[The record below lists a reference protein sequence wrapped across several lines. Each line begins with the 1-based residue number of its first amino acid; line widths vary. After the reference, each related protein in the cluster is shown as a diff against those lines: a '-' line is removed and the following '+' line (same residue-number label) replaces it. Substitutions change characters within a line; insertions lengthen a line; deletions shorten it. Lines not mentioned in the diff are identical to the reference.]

1 MKSKIFAVLSAL
13 LFLGSL
19 FCITS
24 CNDLLTS
31 QSSTKTNV
39 KINLDVSKLIKNTR
53 SAAVQQTKEYILK
66 VFVYNAENYQPD
78 TQIKNL
84 PLIAEAKSK
93 VNTNGIVSVSL
104 QVPIDYSV
112 FFVANLY
119 ELLDENTESTIPLY
133 TGKSEIIKIKPED
146 NKVDLILSKSQA
158 DVDIDID
165 INTQSTY
172 KVEHYQQNI
181 EDDKYSLVEADT
193 ETKIGTIGTE
203 TEATAKS
210 YDGFSVNPFEQKT
223 ILSDS
228 STTVKIYYTR
238 NVYTVTF
245 NANGGILNETNS
257 QIVKYNGKSTEPTKP
272 TKEGYNFAYWYTSK
286 DNGVTEDISYNFLTP
301 VTNNVTLYA
310 MWIAGTDI
318 VYKVEHY
325 QQNIEDDEYSLVE
338 ADTETKKGTI
348 GTQTEATAKSY
359 EGFSVNPFEQ
369 KTILSNGSTTVKIYY
384 TRNVYT
390 VTFNANGGILS
401 ENSSQIVK
409 YNGKS
414 TEPTEPTKSE
424 YFFDGWYT
432 SSIDGTT
439 LESKFDFSAP
449 ITSDI
454 TLYAK
459 WIEQTEISY
468 TVEHY
473 QQNIDDDNY
482 SLVSS
487 EIKTRKTGEQI
498 QAIPNEYYGFSV
510 KTISQETLIEDGS
523 SLVKIYYDRNL
534 YTVTF
539 NANGG
544 NLLTDS
550 IQYVKYEGTAE
561 QPTLEGTSLYGW
573 YKTNNITEMINSI
586 PFDFSTPITQD
597 TNLFA
602 KWDFIY
608 VKGAVINGTI
618 KASGYTES
626 EIFKEGAIVSIPN
639 FYMCD
644 HEVTQA
650 EYKAIMGTWP
660 DESMANEEM
669 KGVGDN
675 VPAYYVSWFDALVYC
690 NERSIQEGLTPCYTI
705 NESTNPEAWGDVPA
719 SETHPNFTT
728 WFNATCDFQANGY
741 RLPTSAEWEYA
752 ARGGN
757 ELKGFQYQYAGSN
770 SIDMVAWYLGNSD
783 STTYEVK
790 TKQPNELG
798 LYDMSGNVWEW
809 SWNFYFN
816 TNTNTYYRFTH
827 GSAWDRNDESNFLS
841 YHGRSPA
848 SLRGNAIGFRLV
860 RTATEQSQGDVYS
873 QGISLNGTTYAKTG
887 EVVIIPAGTVAQIAM
902 TDNGSWS
909 SYCKDE
915 DTRNQGVF
923 LKDRKVQLSP
933 FAMSQFEVTQEL
945 WFAIFGVNPS
955 NFQTDV
961 ADGEIQNL
969 RPVECIT
976 WYDAVNFCNELTKRT
991 MGEEHCVYI
1000 IENSSSPNGYVEYAD
1015 VSIDLSKKGY
1025 RLPTETEW
1033 EFAARGG
1040 NPTSE
1045 VWKYAYA
1052 GVQTSKTPENFT
1064 EEPYNDNNLENY
1076 AWYNNNSNNKTH
1088 EVGKKLP
1095 NTLGIYDMNGNVDEL
1110 CYDWYDIVYTEND
1123 FIINP
1128 EGPSSGENRI
1138 KRGGGYNSIGSYGS
1152 CVSGRYDILPNDR
1165 PYPYSCG
1172 FRIVRTITE

>member
-1 MKSKIFAVLSAL
+1 MKSKIFVVLSTL

-31 QSSTKTNV
+31 QSSSKANI
-39 KINLDVSKLIKNTR
+39 KINLNLSKLINNTR
-53 SAAVQQTKEYILK
+53 STAVQQTKEYILK

-78 TQIKNL
+78 TQIENL
-84 PLIAEAKSK
+84 PLVAEAKSK
-93 VNTNGIVSVSL
+93 VNANGIVSVSL

-172 KVEHYQQNI
+172 KVEYYQQNI
-181 EDDKYSLVEADT
+181 EDDKYSLVETDT

-348 GTQTEATAKSY
+348 GTQTEATAKLY

-414 TEPTEPTKSE
+414 TEPTEPIKE
-424 YFFDGWYT
+424 GHLFQGWYT
-432 SSIDGTT
+432 SEDYGTT
-439 LESKFDFSAP
+439 FNDTTYDFEKE
-449 ITSDI
+449 ITENI
-454 TLYAK
+454 TLHAK
-459 WIEQTEISY
+459 WW
-468 TVEHY
+468 
-473 QQNIDDDNY
+473 N
-482 SLVSS
+482 SS
-487 EIKTRKTGEQI
+487 S
-498 QAIPNEYYGFSV
+498 FV
-510 KTISQETLIEDGS
+510 
-523 SLVKIYYDRNL
+523 
-534 YTVTF
+534 
-539 NANGG
+539 
-544 NLLTDS
+544 
-550 IQYVKYEGTAE
+550 
-561 QPTLEGTSLYGW
+561 
-573 YKTNNITEMINSI
+573 
-586 PFDFSTPITQD
+586 
-597 TNLFA
+597 
-602 KWDFIY
+602 Y
-608 VKGAVINGTI
+608 VKGATI
-618 KASGYTES
+618 QDGIKGSGYTES
-626 EIFKEGAIVSIPN
+626 KIFVDGKNVSIQS
-639 FYMCD
+639 FYMSD

-650 EYKAIMGTWP
+650 EYKAIMGTWT
-660 DESMANEEM
+660 DEGTTDVDY
-669 KGVGDN
+669 GVGDLY
-675 VPAYYVSWFDALVYC
+675 PAYSVSWFDTLVYC
-690 NERSIQEGLTPCYTI
+690 NERSIKENLTPCYTI
-705 NESTNPEAWGDVPA
+705 KGSTNPNDWGAVPKTDSDA
-719 SETHPNFTT
+719 NFSD

-757 ELKGFQYQYAGSN
+757 GLSGFQYQYSGSDV
-770 SIDMVAWYLGNSD
+770 IDNVAWYQGNSNNM
-783 STTYEVK
+783 THEVK

-809 SWNFYFN
+809 IWDISTDA
-816 TNTNTYYRFTH
+816 TNHRHTRGTGY
-827 GSAWDRNDESNFLS
+827 DREDQSIYIS
-841 YHGRSPA
+841 YHGQTLAYGMHS
-848 SLRGNAIGFRLV
+848 SIGFRLV
-860 RTATEQSQGDVYS
+860 RTADFVQGDVYS
-873 QGISLNGTTYAKTG
+873 SGITLNGTTYAKTG

-902 TDNGSWS
+902 TDDSSWNT
-909 SYCKDE
+909 YYEGDE
-915 DTRNQGVF
+915 AWNKGVF

-955 NFQTDV
+955 KFQSSENPP
-961 ADGEIQNL
+961 ANGEVQNL

-991 MGEEHCVYI
+991 MGEEHCVYTITGTEKNDSGSI
-1000 IENSSSPNGYVEYAD
+1000 INATVTL
-1015 VSIDLSKKGY
+1015 DLSQTGY
-1025 RLPTETEW
+1025 RLPTEAEW

-1040 NPTSE
+1040 DPTKKE
-1045 VWKYAYA
+1045 WKYAYA
-1052 GVQTSKTPENFT
+1052 GVQSTIDKTNFVNYDGNT
-1064 EEPYNDNNLENY
+1064 DTVLDTYGWYKNN
-1076 AWYNNNSNNKTH
+1076 ANSSTH

-1095 NTLGIYDMNGNVDEL
+1095 NSLNLFDISGNVYEW
-1110 CYDWYDIVYTEND
+1110 CYDWYNDDVCINDSGDIV
-1123 FIINP
+1123 INP
-1128 EGPSSGENRI
+1128 TGPLTGEI
-1138 KRGGGYNSIGSYGS
+1138 PIARGGCWSSAIYWAS
-1152 CVSGRYDILPNDR
+1152 VSHR
-1165 PYPYSCG
+1165 PANVKVGERDESLG
-1172 FRIVRTITE
+1172 LRLVRTITE

>member
-78 TQIKNL
+78 SKIENL
-84 PLIAEAKSK
+84 PLVAEAKSK
-93 VNTNGIVSVSL
+93 VNANGIVSVSL

-301 VTNNVTLYA
+301 VTHNVTLYA
-310 MWIAGTDI
+310 MWLAGTDI

-325 QQNIEDDEYSLVE
+325 QQNIEDDKYSLVE

-473 QQNIDDDNY
+473 QQNIGDDNY

-510 KTISQETLIEDGS
+510 KTISQETLTEDGS

-544 NLLTDS
+544 TLLTDS
-550 IQYVKYEGTAE
+550 TQYVKYKGTAK
-561 QPTLEGTSLYGW
+561 QPTLEGNSLYGW
-573 YKTNNITEMINSI
+573 YKTNNITEMMNSI

-597 TNLFA
+597 TSLFA

-626 EIFKEGAIVSIPN
+626 EIFKEGAIVSIPD
-639 FYMCD
+639 FYICD

-660 DESMANEEM
+660 DESIANEEM

-675 VPAYYVSWFDALVYC
+675 VPAYYVSLFDALVYC
-690 NERSIQEGLTPCYTI
+690 NKRSIQEGLTPCFTI
-705 NESTNPEAWGDVPA
+705 NGSTNPNDWEEIPT
-719 SETHPNFTT
+719 SKTHDNFVT
-728 WFNATCDFQANGY
+728 WCNAICDFQANEY

-757 ELKGFQYQYAGSN
+757 GLSEYQYQFAGSDR
-770 SIDMVAWYLGNSD
+770 IDEVAWWYSD
-783 STTYEVK
+783 DNKIMHNVREK
-790 TKQPNELG
+790 NPNKLG
-798 LYDMSGNVWEW
+798 LYDMSGNVYEW
-809 SWNFYFN
+809 GWDTTSETNRPTRGGSYYMDGDNNNQCAVFFN
-816 TNTNTYYRFTH
+816 
-827 GSAWDRNDESNFLS
+827 GVNDVLVK
-841 YHGRSPA
+841 GT
-848 SLRGNAIGFRLV
+848 IGFRLV

-873 QGISLNGTTYAKTG
+873 QGISLNGKIYDKTSEVIVVPKGTAARIDITDDSSWNTYYEGDDPYLK
-887 EVVIIPAGTVAQIAM
+887 
-902 TDNGSWS
+902 
-909 SYCKDE
+909 
-915 DTRNQGVF
+915 GVF
-923 LKDRKVQLSP
+923 LKDRKIQLSP

-955 NFQTDV
+955 KFQGSENPPTN
-961 ADGEIQNL
+961 GEIQNL

-991 MGEEHCVYI
+991 MGEEHCVYK
-1000 IENSSSPNGYVEYAD
+1000 IENSSYPNGYVEYAD

-1025 RLPTETEW
+1025 RLPTEAEW

-1040 NPTSE
+1040 DPSKPE
-1045 VWKYAYA
+1045 WKYAYS
-1052 GVQTSKTPENFT
+1052 GIQSVSNPFELIDG
-1064 EEPYNDNNLENY
+1064 EEISVDMILENY
-1076 AWYNNNSNNKTH
+1076 AWYINNADDISH

-1095 NTLGIYDMNGNVDEL
+1095 NTLNIYDMVGNCKEL
-1110 CYDWYDIVYTEND
+1110 CYDWYAEEFSLENKYVE
-1123 FIINP
+1123 NP
-1128 EGPSSGENRI
+1128 IGADSGEC
-1138 KRGGGYNSIGSYGS
+1138 KLEKGGSHYSSLRW
-1152 CVSGRYDILPNDR
+1152 CVISTRDETEPSRRDDGLGLRL
-1165 PYPYSCG
+1165 
-1172 FRIVRTITE
+1172 VRTITE

>member
-1 MKSKIFAVLSAL
+1 MKSKIFVVLSTL

-39 KINLDVSKLIKNTR
+39 KINLDVSKLINNTR

-66 VFVYNAENYQPD
+66 VFVYNTENYQPD
-78 TQIKNL
+78 TQIENL
-84 PLIAEAKSK
+84 PLVAEAKSK
-93 VNTNGIVSVSL
+93 VNANGIVSVSL

-172 KVEHYQQNI
+172 KVEYYQQNI

-210 YDGFSVNPFEQKT
+210 YDGFNVNPFEQKT

-238 NVYTVTF
+238 NIYTVTF

-325 QQNIEDDEYSLVE
+325 QQNIEDNEYSLVE

-414 TEPTEPTKSE
+414 TEPTEPIKE
-424 YFFDGWYT
+424 GHLFQGWYT
-432 SSIDGTT
+432 SEDYGTT
-439 LESKFDFSAP
+439 FNDTTYDFEKE
-449 ITSDI
+449 ITENI
-454 TLYAK
+454 TLHAK
-459 WIEQTEISY
+459 WW
-468 TVEHY
+468 
-473 QQNIDDDNY
+473 N
-482 SLVSS
+482 SS
-487 EIKTRKTGEQI
+487 S
-498 QAIPNEYYGFSV
+498 FV
-510 KTISQETLIEDGS
+510 
-523 SLVKIYYDRNL
+523 
-534 YTVTF
+534 
-539 NANGG
+539 
-544 NLLTDS
+544 
-550 IQYVKYEGTAE
+550 
-561 QPTLEGTSLYGW
+561 
-573 YKTNNITEMINSI
+573 
-586 PFDFSTPITQD
+586 
-597 TNLFA
+597 
-602 KWDFIY
+602 Y
-608 VKGAVINGTI
+608 VKGATI
-618 KASGYTES
+618 QDGIKGSGYTTS
-626 EIFKEGAIVSIPN
+626 EIFVDGNNVSIQS
-639 FYMCD
+639 FYMSD

-660 DESMANEEM
+660 DESVTDTNVDH
-669 KGVGDN
+669 GIGDLYP
-675 VPAYYVSWFDALVYC
+675 VYYVSWFDAIVYC
-690 NERSIQEGLTPCYTI
+690 NKRSMKENLTPCYTI
-705 NESTNPEAWGDVPA
+705 KGSTNPNDWGAVPD
-719 SETHPNFTT
+719 SVEQDIFNT
-728 WFNATCDFQANGY
+728 WWNVTCNFQANGY

-757 ELKGFQYQYAGSN
+757 GLSNYQYKYAGSN
-770 SIDMVAWYLGNSD
+770 DLDTVAWYWDNSN
-783 STTYEVK
+783 SSAHEVK
-790 TKQPNELG
+790 LKQPNELY
-798 LYDMSGNVWEW
+798 LYDMSGNIYEW
-809 SWNFYFN
+809 CWDKSENSTELRYSRSGYWSNAGDEFCVSSMYPH
-816 TNTNTYYRFTH
+816 TSTYRQH
-827 GSAWDRNDESNFLS
+827 N
-841 YHGRSPA
+841 
-848 SLRGNAIGFRLV
+848 IGFRLV
-860 RTATEQSQGDVYS
+860 RTADFVQGDVYS
-873 QGISLNGTTYAKTG
+873 SGITLNGTTYAKTG

-945 WFAIFGVNPS
+945 WLAIFGVNPS
-955 NFQTDV
+955 KFQGSENPP
-961 ADGEIQNL
+961 ANGEIQNL

-991 MGEEHCVYI
+991 MGEEHCVYK
-1000 IENSSSPNGYVEYAD
+1000 IENSSSPNDYIEYAD

-1025 RLPTETEW
+1025 RLPTEAEW

-1040 NPTSE
+1040 DPTSE

-1052 GVQTSKTPENFT
+1052 GVQTSKTPESFT

-1128 EGPSSGENRI
+1128 EGPSSGEKRI

-1152 CVSGRYDILPNDR
+1152 CVSGRYDILPNER

-1172 FRIVRTITE
+1172 FRLVRTITE

>member
-1 MKSKIFAVLSAL
+1 MKSKIFVVLSTL

-39 KINLDVSKLIKNTR
+39 KINLDVSKLINNTR

-66 VFVYNAENYQPD
+66 VFVYNTENYQPD
-78 TQIKNL
+78 TQIENL
-84 PLIAEAKSK
+84 PLVAEAKSK
-93 VNTNGIVSVSL
+93 VNANGIVSVSL

-181 EDDKYSLVEADT
+181 EDDKYSLVETDT

-338 ADTETKKGTI
+338 TDTETKKGTI

-414 TEPTEPTKSE
+414 TEPTEPIKE
-424 YFFDGWYT
+424 GHLFQGWYT
-432 SSIDGTT
+432 SEDYGTT
-439 LESKFDFSAP
+439 FNDTTYDFEKE
-449 ITSDI
+449 ITENI
-454 TLYAK
+454 TLHAK
-459 WIEQTEISY
+459 WW
-468 TVEHY
+468 
-473 QQNIDDDNY
+473 N
-482 SLVSS
+482 SS
-487 EIKTRKTGEQI
+487 S
-498 QAIPNEYYGFSV
+498 FV
-510 KTISQETLIEDGS
+510 
-523 SLVKIYYDRNL
+523 
-534 YTVTF
+534 
-539 NANGG
+539 
-544 NLLTDS
+544 
-550 IQYVKYEGTAE
+550 
-561 QPTLEGTSLYGW
+561 
-573 YKTNNITEMINSI
+573 
-586 PFDFSTPITQD
+586 
-597 TNLFA
+597 
-602 KWDFIY
+602 Y
-608 VKGAVINGTI
+608 VKGATI
-618 KASGYTES
+618 QDGIKGSGYTES
-626 EIFKEGAIVSIPN
+626 KIFVDGKNVSIQS
-639 FYMCD
+639 FYMSD

-660 DESMANEEM
+660 DEGTTDVDY
-669 KGVGDN
+669 GVGDLY
-675 VPAYYVSWFDALVYC
+675 PAYSVSWFDTLVYC
-690 NERSIQEGLTPCYTI
+690 NKRSMKENLTPCYTI
-705 NESTNPEAWGDVPA
+705 NGSTDPNDWGAVPKTDSDA
-719 SETHPNFTT
+719 NFSD

-757 ELKGFQYQYAGSN
+757 GLSNYQYKYAGSN
-770 SIDMVAWYLGNSD
+770 DLDTVAWYWDNSN
-783 STTYEVK
+783 SSAHEVK
-790 TKQPNELG
+790 LKQPNELY
-798 LYDMSGNVWEW
+798 LYDMSGNIYEW
-809 SWNFYFN
+809 CWDKSENSTELRYSRSGYWSNAGDEFCVSSMYPH
-816 TNTNTYYRFTH
+816 TSTYRQH
-827 GSAWDRNDESNFLS
+827 N
-841 YHGRSPA
+841 
-848 SLRGNAIGFRLV
+848 IGFRLV
-860 RTATEQSQGDVYS
+860 RTADFVQGDVYS
-873 QGISLNGTTYAKTG
+873 SGITLNGTTYAKTG

-902 TDNGSWS
+902 TDDSSWNT
-909 SYCKDE
+909 YYEGDE
-915 DTRNQGVF
+915 AWNKGVF

-955 NFQTDV
+955 KFQSSENPP
-961 ADGEIQNL
+961 ANGEVQNL

-991 MGEEHCVYI
+991 MGEEHCVYTITGTEKNDSGSI
-1000 IENSSSPNGYVEYAD
+1000 INATVTL
-1015 VSIDLSKKGY
+1015 DLSQTGY
-1025 RLPTETEW
+1025 RLPTEAEW

-1040 NPTSE
+1040 DPTKKE
-1045 VWKYAYA
+1045 WKYAYA
-1052 GVQTSKTPENFT
+1052 GVQSTIDKTNFVNYDGNT
-1064 EEPYNDNNLENY
+1064 DTVLDTYGWYKNN
-1076 AWYNNNSNNKTH
+1076 ANSSTH

-1095 NTLGIYDMNGNVDEL
+1095 NSLNLFDISGNVYEW
-1110 CYDWYDIVYTEND
+1110 CYDWYNDDVCINDSGDIV
-1123 FIINP
+1123 INP
-1128 EGPSSGENRI
+1128 TGPLTGEI
-1138 KRGGGYNSIGSYGS
+1138 PIARGGCWSSAIYWAS
-1152 CVSGRYDILPNDR
+1152 VSHR
-1165 PYPYSCG
+1165 PANVKVGERDESLG
-1172 FRIVRTITE
+1172 LRLVRTITE

>member
-1 MKSKIFAVLSAL
+1 MKSKIFVILSTL

-93 VNTNGIVSVSL
+93 VNANGIVSVSL

-146 NKVDLILSKSQA
+146 NKVDLILSKNQA

-301 VTNNVTLYA
+301 VTHNVTLYA
-310 MWIAGTDI
+310 MWLAGTDI

-325 QQNIEDDEYSLVE
+325 QQNIEDDKYSLVE

-473 QQNIDDDNY
+473 QQNIGDDNY

-510 KTISQETLIEDGS
+510 KTISQETLTEDGS

-544 NLLTDS
+544 TLLTDS
-550 IQYVKYEGTAE
+550 IQYVKYKGTAK
-561 QPTLEGTSLYGW
+561 QPTLEGNSLYGW
-573 YKTNNITEMINSI
+573 YKTNNITEMMNSI

-597 TNLFA
+597 TSLFA

-626 EIFKEGAIVSIPN
+626 EIFKEGAIVSIPD

-690 NERSIQEGLTPCYTI
+690 NKRSIQEGLTPCYTI
-705 NESTNPEAWGDVPA
+705 NGSTNPEAWGDVPDY
-719 SETHPNFTT
+719 ETHPNFKI

-757 ELKGFQYQYAGSN
+757 GLSDYQYKYSGSN
-770 SIDMVAWYLGNSD
+770 NIEEVAWISD
-783 STTYEVK
+783 STVLFYEVRGK
-790 TKQPNELG
+790 KCNALG
-798 LYDMSGNVWEW
+798 LYDMSGNVYEW
-809 SWNFYFN
+809 GWNVTSETKRPTRGGSYYIDTNDNECTVFFN
-816 TNTNTYYRFTH
+816 GDNTVWTK
-827 GSAWDRNDESNFLS
+827 GW
-841 YHGRSPA
+841 
-848 SLRGNAIGFRLV
+848 IGFRVV
-860 RTATEQSQGDVYS
+860 RTATEQSKGDVYS
-873 QGISLNGTTYAKTG
+873 QGISLNGKIYDKTS
-887 EVVIIPAGTVAQIAM
+887 EVIVVPKGTVAKIEM
-902 TDNGSWS
+902 EDDSSWNT
-909 SYCKDE
+909 YYEGDDAELK
-915 DTRNQGVF
+915 GVF
-923 LKDRKVQLSP
+923 LKGRNVKLSP
-933 FAMSQFEVTQEL
+933 FSMSQFEVTQEL
-945 WFAIFGVNPS
+945 WFAIFSVNPS
-955 NFQTDV
+955 KFQGSENPP
-961 ADGEIQNL
+961 ANGEIQNL

-991 MGEEHCVYI
+991 MGEEHCVYK
-1000 IENSSSPNGYVEYAD
+1000 IENSSYTSYVEYAD

-1025 RLPTETEW
+1025 RLPTEAEW

-1040 NPTSE
+1040 DPTKPE
-1045 VWKYAYA
+1045 WKYAYA
-1052 GVQTSKTPENFT
+1052 GVQTNIAKDSFSNYTDST
-1064 EEPYNDNNLENY
+1064 SLEEFG
-1076 AWYNNNSNNKTH
+1076 WYGCNSDSKTH
-1088 EVGKKLP
+1088 EVGKKYP
-1095 NTLGIYDMNGNVDEL
+1095 NTLGLFDMNGNVYEW
-1110 CYDWYDIVYTEND
+1110 CYDWHSDEIDITVV
-1123 FIINP
+1123 NP
-1128 EGPSSGENRI
+1128 LGANSGEKRSA
-1138 KRGGGYNSIGSYGS
+1138 RGGCLTSQHKWASVGYRYTMTPGVNDD
-1152 CVSGRYDILPNDR
+1152 SGI
-1165 PYPYSCG
+1165 G
-1172 FRIVRTITE
+1172 FRLVRTITE

>member
-1 MKSKIFAVLSAL
+1 MKSKIFVVLSTL

-93 VNTNGIVSVSL
+93 VNANGIVSVSL
-104 QVPIDYSV
+104 QVPINYSV

-181 EDDKYSLVEADT
+181 EDDKYSLVETDT

-414 TEPTEPTKSE
+414 TEPTEPIKE
-424 YFFDGWYT
+424 GHLFQGWYT
-432 SSIDGTT
+432 SEDYGTT
-439 LESKFDFSAP
+439 FNDTTYDFEKK
-449 ITSDI
+449 ITENI
-454 TLYAK
+454 TLHAK
-459 WIEQTEISY
+459 WW
-468 TVEHY
+468 
-473 QQNIDDDNY
+473 N
-482 SLVSS
+482 SS
-487 EIKTRKTGEQI
+487 S
-498 QAIPNEYYGFSV
+498 FV
-510 KTISQETLIEDGS
+510 
-523 SLVKIYYDRNL
+523 
-534 YTVTF
+534 
-539 NANGG
+539 
-544 NLLTDS
+544 
-550 IQYVKYEGTAE
+550 
-561 QPTLEGTSLYGW
+561 
-573 YKTNNITEMINSI
+573 
-586 PFDFSTPITQD
+586 
-597 TNLFA
+597 
-602 KWDFIY
+602 Y
-608 VKGAVINGTI
+608 VKGATI
-618 KASGYTES
+618 QDGIKGSGYTES
-626 EIFKEGAIVSIPN
+626 KIFVDGKNVSIQS
-639 FYMCD
+639 FYMSD
-644 HEVTQA
+644 HEVTQG
-650 EYKAIMGTWP
+650 EYIAIMGTWT
-660 DESMANEEM
+660 DEGTTDVDY
-669 KGVGDN
+669 GVGDLY
-675 VPAYYVSWFDALVYC
+675 PAYSVSWFDTLVYC
-690 NERSIQEGLTPCYTI
+690 NERSMKENLTPCYTI
-705 NESTNPEAWGDVPA
+705 NGSTDPNAWGEVPD
-719 SETHPNFTT
+719 SETHRNFTT

-757 ELKGFQYQYAGSN
+757 ELTGFQYQYSGSDD
-770 SIDMVAWYLGNSD
+770 IDKVAWYKVNSNNM
-783 STTYEVK
+783 THKVK

-809 SWNFYFN
+809 IWDISTDA
-816 TNTNTYYRFTH
+816 TNHRHTRGTGY
-827 GSAWDRNDESNFLS
+827 DREDQSIYIS
-841 YHGRSPA
+841 YHGQTLAYGMHS
-848 SLRGNAIGFRLV
+848 SIGFRLV
-860 RTATEQSQGDVYS
+860 RTADFVQGDVYS
-873 QGISLNGTTYAKTG
+873 SGITLNGTTYAKTG

-955 NFQTDV
+955 KFQGSENPP
-961 ADGEIQNL
+961 ANGEIQNL

-991 MGEEHCVYI
+991 MGEEHCVYTITDIVKDETDI
-1000 IENSSSPNGYVEYAD
+1000 ITSAT
-1015 VSIDLSKKGY
+1015 VSFDLSKKGY
-1025 RLPTETEW
+1025 RLPTEAEW

-1040 NPTSE
+1040 DPTSE

-1110 CYDWYDIVYTEND
+1110 CYDWYDILYTEND

-1128 EGPSSGENRI
+1128 EGPSSGEKRI

-1172 FRIVRTITE
+1172 FRLVRTITE

>member
-1 MKSKIFAVLSAL
+1 MKSKIFVVLSTL

-31 QSSTKTNV
+31 QSSSKANI
-39 KINLDVSKLIKNTR
+39 KINLNLSKLINNTR

-78 TQIKNL
+78 TQIENL
-84 PLIAEAKSK
+84 PLVAEAKSK
-93 VNTNGIVSVSL
+93 VNANGIVSVSL

-193 ETKIGTIGTE
+193 ETKKGTIGTQ

-286 DNGVTEDISYNFLTP
+286 DNGVTEDISYNFLSP

-338 ADTETKKGTI
+338 ADTETKIGTI
-348 GTQTEATAKSY
+348 GTETEATAKLY

-414 TEPTEPTKSE
+414 TEPTEPIKE
-424 YFFDGWYT
+424 GHLFQGWYT
-432 SSIDGTT
+432 SEDYGTT
-439 LESKFDFSAP
+439 FNDTTYDFEKE
-449 ITSDI
+449 ITENI
-454 TLYAK
+454 TLHAK
-459 WIEQTEISY
+459 WW
-468 TVEHY
+468 
-473 QQNIDDDNY
+473 N
-482 SLVSS
+482 SS
-487 EIKTRKTGEQI
+487 S
-498 QAIPNEYYGFSV
+498 FV
-510 KTISQETLIEDGS
+510 
-523 SLVKIYYDRNL
+523 
-534 YTVTF
+534 
-539 NANGG
+539 
-544 NLLTDS
+544 
-550 IQYVKYEGTAE
+550 
-561 QPTLEGTSLYGW
+561 
-573 YKTNNITEMINSI
+573 
-586 PFDFSTPITQD
+586 
-597 TNLFA
+597 
-602 KWDFIY
+602 Y
-608 VKGAVINGTI
+608 VKGATI
-618 KASGYTES
+618 QDGIKGSGYTES
-626 EIFKEGAIVSIPN
+626 KIFVDGNNVSIQS
-639 FYMCD
+639 FYMSD

-660 DESMANEEM
+660 DESVTDTNVDH
-669 KGVGDN
+669 GIGDLYP
-675 VPAYYVSWFDALVYC
+675 VYYVSWFDTIVYC
-690 NERSIQEGLTPCYTI
+690 NKRSMKENLTPCYTI
-705 NESTNPEAWGDVPA
+705 KGSTNPNDWGEVPD
-719 SETHPNFTT
+719 SVEQDIFNT
-728 WFNATCDFQANGY
+728 WWNVTCNFQANGY

-757 ELKGFQYQYAGSN
+757 GLSNYQYKYAGSN
-770 SIDMVAWYLGNSD
+770 DLDTVAWYWDNSN
-783 STTYEVK
+783 SSAHEVK
-790 TKQPNELG
+790 LKQPNELY
-798 LYDMSGNVWEW
+798 LYDMSGNIYEW
-809 SWNFYFN
+809 CWDKSENSTELRYSRSGYWSNAGDEFCVSSMYPH
-816 TNTNTYYRFTH
+816 TSTYRQH
-827 GSAWDRNDESNFLS
+827 N
-841 YHGRSPA
+841 
-848 SLRGNAIGFRLV
+848 IGFRLV
-860 RTATEQSQGDVYS
+860 RTADFVQGDVYS
-873 QGISLNGTTYAKTG
+873 SGITLNGTTYAKTG

-902 TDNGSWS
+902 TDDSSWNT
-909 SYCKDE
+909 YYEGEYANYK
-915 DTRNQGVF
+915 GVF
-923 LKDRKVQLSP
+923 LNGRNVQLSP
-933 FAMSQFEVTQEL
+933 FVMSQYEVTREL
-945 WFAIFGVNPS
+945 YSAVKGIETPTENEKFYPNDSIN
-955 NFQTDV
+955 
-961 ADGEIQNL
+961 
-969 RPVECIT
+969 
-976 WYDAVNFCNELTKRT
+976 WYEAVNFCNELTKCT
-991 MGEEHCVYI
+991 MGEAHCVYTLTDI
-1000 IENSSSPNGYVEYAD
+1000 VKDETDTITSAT
-1015 VSIDLSKKGY
+1015 VSFDLSKKGY
-1025 RLPTETEW
+1025 RLPTEAEW

-1040 NPTSE
+1040 APTSN

-1052 GVQTSKTPENFT
+1052 GLQTSKTPTDFA
-1064 EEPYNDNNLENY
+1064 NDESDEDLELY
-1076 AWYNNNSNNKTH
+1076 AIYGGIDSGDIAISD
-1088 EVGKKLP
+1088 VGLKLP
-1095 NTLGIYDMNGNVDEL
+1095 NTLGLFDMSGNDYEW
-1110 CYDWYDIVYTEND
+1110 CYDFFNADATTDDDLYTNSD
-1123 FIINP
+1123 GYLVNP
-1128 EGPSSGENRI
+1128 SGPSSGTYHVR
-1138 KRGGGYNSIGSYGS
+1138 RGGCWHSYAKYTAVSFRYESADNASI
-1152 CVSGRYDILPNDR
+1152 RL
-1165 PYPYSCG
+1165 
-1172 FRIVRTITE
+1172 VRTITE

>member
-1 MKSKIFAVLSAL
+1 MKSKIFVVLSTL

-31 QSSTKTNV
+31 QSSSKANV

-78 TQIKNL
+78 SKIENL
-84 PLIAEAKSK
+84 PLVAEAKSK
-93 VNTNGIVSVSL
+93 VNANGIVSVSL

-338 ADTETKKGTI
+338 TDTETKKGTI
-348 GTQTEATAKSY
+348 ETETEATAKSY

-369 KTILSNGSTTVKIYY
+369 KTILSDSSTTVKIYY

-414 TEPTEPTKSE
+414 TEPTEPIKE
-424 YFFDGWYT
+424 GHLFQGWYT
-432 SSIDGTT
+432 SEDYGTT
-439 LESKFDFSAP
+439 FNDTTYDFEKE
-449 ITSDI
+449 ITENI
-454 TLYAK
+454 TLHAK
-459 WIEQTEISY
+459 WW
-468 TVEHY
+468 
-473 QQNIDDDNY
+473 N
-482 SLVSS
+482 SS
-487 EIKTRKTGEQI
+487 S
-498 QAIPNEYYGFSV
+498 FV
-510 KTISQETLIEDGS
+510 
-523 SLVKIYYDRNL
+523 
-534 YTVTF
+534 
-539 NANGG
+539 
-544 NLLTDS
+544 
-550 IQYVKYEGTAE
+550 
-561 QPTLEGTSLYGW
+561 
-573 YKTNNITEMINSI
+573 
-586 PFDFSTPITQD
+586 
-597 TNLFA
+597 
-602 KWDFIY
+602 Y
-608 VKGAVINGTI
+608 VKGATI
-618 KASGYTES
+618 QDGIKGGGYTTS
-626 EIFKEGAIVSIPN
+626 EIFKEGTNVSIQS
-639 FYMCD
+639 FYMSD

-660 DESMANEEM
+660 DEGTTDVDY
-669 KGVGDN
+669 GVGDLY
-675 VPAYYVSWFDALVYC
+675 PAYSVSWFDTLVYC
-690 NERSIQEGLTPCYTI
+690 NERSMKENLTPCYTI
-705 NESTNPEAWGDVPA
+705 KGSTNPNDWGAVPKTDSDA
-719 SETHPNFTT
+719 NFSN

-757 ELKGFQYQYAGSN
+757 GLSGFQYQYSGSDV
-770 SIDMVAWYLGNSD
+770 IDNVAWYKGNSNNM
-783 STTYEVK
+783 THEVK
-790 TKQPNELG
+790 IKQPNELG

-809 SWNFYFN
+809 IWDIS
-816 TNTNTYYRFTH
+816 TNATNHRHTRGTGY
-827 GSAWDRNDESNFLS
+827 DRDDQSINIS
-841 YHGRSPA
+841 YHGQTLAYGMHS
-848 SLRGNAIGFRLV
+848 SIGFRLV

-873 QGISLNGTTYAKTG
+873 QGISLNGKIYDKTS

-902 TDNGSWS
+902 DDNSSW
-909 SYCKDE
+909 
-915 DTRNQGVF
+915 DTYYEGDDVNFKGVF
-923 LKDRKVQLSP
+923 LQDRNVQLSP
-933 FAMSQFEVTQEL
+933 FVMSQYEVTREL
-945 WFAIFGVNPS
+945 YSAVKGIETPTENEKFYPNDSIN
-955 NFQTDV
+955 
-961 ADGEIQNL
+961 
-969 RPVECIT
+969 
-976 WYDAVNFCNELTKRT
+976 WYEAVNFCNELTKCT
-991 MGEEHCVYI
+991 MGEAHCVYTLTDIVKDETDI
-1000 IENSSSPNGYVEYAD
+1000 ITSAT
-1015 VSIDLSKKGY
+1015 VSFDLSKKGY
-1025 RLPTETEW
+1025 RLPTEAEW

-1040 NPTSE
+1040 APTSN

-1052 GVQTSKTPENFT
+1052 GLQTSKAPTDFA
-1064 EEPYNDNNLENY
+1064 NDESDEDLELY
-1076 AWYNNNSNNKTH
+1076 AIYGGIDSDDIAVSD
-1088 EVGKKLP
+1088 VGLKLP
-1095 NTLGIYDMNGNVDEL
+1095 NTLGLFDMSGNDYEW
-1110 CYDWYDIVYTEND
+1110 CYDFFNADATTDDDLYTSSD
-1123 FIINP
+1123 GYLVNP
-1128 EGPSSGENRI
+1128 SGPSSGTYHVR
-1138 KRGGGYNSIGSYGS
+1138 RGGCWHSRAKYTAVSFRYESADNASI
-1152 CVSGRYDILPNDR
+1152 RL
-1165 PYPYSCG
+1165 
-1172 FRIVRTITE
+1172 VRTITE

>member
-1 MKSKIFAVLSAL
+1 MKSKIFVVLSTL

-31 QSSTKTNV
+31 QSSSKANI

-66 VFVYNAENYQPD
+66 IFVYNAENYQPD
-78 TQIKNL
+78 SKIENL
-84 PLIAEAKSK
+84 PLVAEAKSK
-93 VNTNGIVSVSL
+93 VNANGIVSVSL

-172 KVEHYQQNI
+172 KVEYYQQNI
-181 EDDKYSLVEADT
+181 EDDKYSLVETDT

-210 YDGFSVNPFEQKT
+210 YEGFSVNPFEQKT

-338 ADTETKKGTI
+338 ADTETKIGTI
-348 GTQTEATAKSY
+348 GTETEATAKSY

-414 TEPTEPTKSE
+414 TEPTEPIKE
-424 YFFDGWYT
+424 GHLFQGWYT
-432 SSIDGTT
+432 SEDYGTT
-439 LESKFDFSAP
+439 FNDTTYDFEKK
-449 ITSDI
+449 ITENI
-454 TLYAK
+454 TLHAK
-459 WIEQTEISY
+459 WW
-468 TVEHY
+468 
-473 QQNIDDDNY
+473 N
-482 SLVSS
+482 SS
-487 EIKTRKTGEQI
+487 S
-498 QAIPNEYYGFSV
+498 FV
-510 KTISQETLIEDGS
+510 
-523 SLVKIYYDRNL
+523 
-534 YTVTF
+534 
-539 NANGG
+539 
-544 NLLTDS
+544 
-550 IQYVKYEGTAE
+550 
-561 QPTLEGTSLYGW
+561 
-573 YKTNNITEMINSI
+573 
-586 PFDFSTPITQD
+586 
-597 TNLFA
+597 
-602 KWDFIY
+602 Y
-608 VKGAVINGTI
+608 VKGATI
-618 KASGYTES
+618 QDGIKGGGYTTS
-626 EIFKEGAIVSIPN
+626 EIFVDGNNVSIQS
-639 FYMCD
+639 FYMSD

-660 DESMANEEM
+660 DESVTDTNVDH
-669 KGVGDN
+669 GIGDLYP
-675 VPAYYVSWFDALVYC
+675 VYYVSWFDTIVYC
-690 NERSIQEGLTPCYTI
+690 NKRSMKENLTPCYTI
-705 NESTNPEAWGDVPA
+705 KGSTNPYDWGEVPD
-719 SETHPNFTT
+719 SVEQDIFDT
-728 WFNATCDFQANGY
+728 WWNVTCNFQANGY

-757 ELKGFQYQYAGSN
+757 GLSNYQYKYAGSN
-770 SIDMVAWYLGNSD
+770 DLDTVAWYWDNSN
-783 STTYEVK
+783 SSAHEVK
-790 TKQPNELG
+790 LKQPNELY
-798 LYDMSGNVWEW
+798 LYDMSGNIYEW
-809 SWNFYFN
+809 CWDKSENSTELRYSRSGYWSNAGDEFCVSSMYPH
-816 TNTNTYYRFTH
+816 TSTYRQH
-827 GSAWDRNDESNFLS
+827 NV
-841 YHGRSPA
+841 
-848 SLRGNAIGFRLV
+848 GFRLV
-860 RTATEQSQGDVYS
+860 RTADFIQGDVYS
-873 QGISLNGTTYAKTG
+873 SGITLNGTTHAKTG

-909 SYCKDE
+909 SYYEGDYVNFK
-915 DTRNQGVF
+915 GVF
-923 LKDRKVQLSP
+923 LQDRNVQLSP
-933 FAMSQFEVTQEL
+933 FVMSQYEVTREL
-945 WFAIFGVNPS
+945 YSAVKGIETPTENEKFYPN
-955 NFQTDV
+955 
-961 ADGEIQNL
+961 DGIN
-969 RPVECIT
+969 
-976 WYDAVNFCNELTKRT
+976 WYEAVNFCNELTKCT
-991 MGEEHCVYI
+991 MGEAHCVYTLTDIVKDETDI
-1000 IENSSSPNGYVEYAD
+1000 ITSAT
-1015 VSIDLSKKGY
+1015 VSFDLSKKGY
-1025 RLPTETEW
+1025 RLPTEAEW

-1040 NPTSE
+1040 DPISN

-1052 GVQTSKTPENFT
+1052 GLQTSKTPTDFA
-1064 EEPYNDNNLENY
+1064 NDESDEDLELY
-1076 AWYNNNSNNKTH
+1076 AIYGGIDSGDIAISD
-1088 EVGKKLP
+1088 VGLKLP
-1095 NTLGIYDMNGNVDEL
+1095 NTLGLFDMSGNDYEW
-1110 CYDWYDIVYTEND
+1110 CYDFFNADATTDDNLYTNSD
-1123 FIINP
+1123 GYLVNP
-1128 EGPSSGENRI
+1128 SGPSSGTYHVR
-1138 KRGGGYNSIGSYGS
+1138 RGGCWHSYAKFTAVSFRYESADNASI
-1152 CVSGRYDILPNDR
+1152 RL
-1165 PYPYSCG
+1165 
-1172 FRIVRTITE
+1172 VRTITE

>member
-1 MKSKIFAVLSAL
+1 MKSKIFVVLSTL

-93 VNTNGIVSVSL
+93 VNANGIVSVSL
-104 QVPIDYSV
+104 QVPINYSV

-181 EDDKYSLVEADT
+181 EDDKYSLVETDT

-310 MWIAGTDI
+310 MWIAVTDI

-414 TEPTEPTKSE
+414 TEPTEPIKE
-424 YFFDGWYT
+424 GHLFQGWYT
-432 SSIDGTT
+432 SEDYGTT
-439 LESKFDFSAP
+439 FNDTTYDFEKK
-449 ITSDI
+449 ITENI
-454 TLYAK
+454 TLHAK
-459 WIEQTEISY
+459 WW
-468 TVEHY
+468 
-473 QQNIDDDNY
+473 N
-482 SLVSS
+482 SS
-487 EIKTRKTGEQI
+487 S
-498 QAIPNEYYGFSV
+498 FV
-510 KTISQETLIEDGS
+510 
-523 SLVKIYYDRNL
+523 
-534 YTVTF
+534 
-539 NANGG
+539 
-544 NLLTDS
+544 
-550 IQYVKYEGTAE
+550 
-561 QPTLEGTSLYGW
+561 
-573 YKTNNITEMINSI
+573 
-586 PFDFSTPITQD
+586 
-597 TNLFA
+597 
-602 KWDFIY
+602 Y
-608 VKGAVINGTI
+608 VKGATI
-618 KASGYTES
+618 QDGIKGSGYTES
-626 EIFKEGAIVSIPN
+626 KIFVDGKNVSIQS
-639 FYMCD
+639 FYMSD
-644 HEVTQA
+644 HEVTQG
-650 EYKAIMGTWP
+650 EYIAIMGTWT
-660 DESMANEEM
+660 DEGTTDVDY
-669 KGVGDN
+669 GVGDLY
-675 VPAYYVSWFDALVYC
+675 PAYSVSWFDTLVYC
-690 NERSIQEGLTPCYTI
+690 NERSMKENLTPCYTI
-705 NESTNPEAWGDVPA
+705 NGSTDPNAWGEVPD
-719 SETHPNFTT
+719 SETHRNFTT

-757 ELKGFQYQYAGSN
+757 ELTGFQYQYSGSDD
-770 SIDMVAWYLGNSD
+770 IDKVAWYKVNSNNM
-783 STTYEVK
+783 THKVK

-809 SWNFYFN
+809 IWDISTDA
-816 TNTNTYYRFTH
+816 TNHRHTRGTGY
-827 GSAWDRNDESNFLS
+827 DREDQSIYIS
-841 YHGRSPA
+841 YHGQTLAYGMHS
-848 SLRGNAIGFRLV
+848 SIGFRLV
-860 RTATEQSQGDVYS
+860 RTADFVQGDVYS
-873 QGISLNGTTYAKTG
+873 SGITLNGTTYAKTG

-955 NFQTDV
+955 KFQGSENPP
-961 ADGEIQNL
+961 ANGEIQNL

-991 MGEEHCVYI
+991 MGEEHCVYTITDIVKDETDI
-1000 IENSSSPNGYVEYAD
+1000 ITSAT
-1015 VSIDLSKKGY
+1015 VSFDLSKKGY
-1025 RLPTETEW
+1025 RLPTEAEW

-1040 NPTSE
+1040 DPTSE

-1110 CYDWYDIVYTEND
+1110 CYDWYDILYTEND

-1128 EGPSSGENRI
+1128 EGPSSGEKRI

-1172 FRIVRTITE
+1172 FRLVRTITE

>member
-93 VNTNGIVSVSL
+93 VNANGIVSVSL

-193 ETKIGTIGTE
+193 ETKIGTIGTQ

-301 VTNNVTLYA
+301 VTHNVTLYA
-310 MWIAGTDI
+310 MWLAGTDI

-325 QQNIEDDEYSLVE
+325 QQNIEDDKYSLVE

-414 TEPTEPTKSE
+414 TEPIEPTKE
-424 YFFDGWYT
+424 GHLFQGWYT
-432 SSIDGTT
+432 SEDYGSTFNDTT
-439 LESKFDFSAP
+439 YDFEKE
-449 ITSDI
+449 ITENI
-454 TLYAK
+454 TLHAK
-459 WIEQTEISY
+459 WW
-468 TVEHY
+468 
-473 QQNIDDDNY
+473 N
-482 SLVSS
+482 SS
-487 EIKTRKTGEQI
+487 S
-498 QAIPNEYYGFSV
+498 FV
-510 KTISQETLIEDGS
+510 
-523 SLVKIYYDRNL
+523 
-534 YTVTF
+534 
-539 NANGG
+539 
-544 NLLTDS
+544 
-550 IQYVKYEGTAE
+550 
-561 QPTLEGTSLYGW
+561 
-573 YKTNNITEMINSI
+573 
-586 PFDFSTPITQD
+586 
-597 TNLFA
+597 
-602 KWDFIY
+602 Y
-608 VKGAVINGTI
+608 VKGATI
-618 KASGYTES
+618 QDGIKGSGYTES
-626 EIFKEGAIVSIPN
+626 KIFVDGNNVSIQS
-639 FYMCD
+639 FYMSD

-650 EYKAIMGTWP
+650 EYKAIMGTWT
-660 DESMANEEM
+660 DEGATDVDY
-669 KGVGDN
+669 GVGDLY
-675 VPAYYVSWFDALVYC
+675 PAYSVSWFDTLVYC
-690 NERSIQEGLTPCYTI
+690 NERSMKENLTPCYTI
-705 NESTNPEAWGDVPA
+705 KESTNPNDWGEVPD
-719 SETHPNFTT
+719 SETHSNFTT

-757 ELKGFQYQYAGSN
+757 GLSGFQYQYSGSN
-770 SIDMVAWYLGNSD
+770 VIDEVAWYKSNSNNM
-783 STTYEVK
+783 THEVK

-809 SWNFYFN
+809 IWDIS
-816 TNTNTYYRFTH
+816 TNATNHRHTRGTGY
-827 GSAWDRNDESNFLS
+827 DRDDQSIYIS
-841 YHGRSPA
+841 YHGQ
-848 SLRGNAIGFRLV
+848 SLAYGMHSSIGFRLV
-860 RTATEQSQGDVYS
+860 RTADFVQGDVYS
-873 QGISLNGTTYAKTG
+873 SGITLNGTTYAKTG

-902 TDNGSWS
+902 TDDSSWNT
-909 SYCKDE
+909 YYEGDDAQNKGAFIA
-915 DTRNQGVF
+915 N
-923 LKDRKVQLSP
+923 RKVQLSP
-933 FAMSQFEVTQEL
+933 FVMSQYEVTQEL
-945 WFAIFGVNPS
+945 YTTVIGTNPS
-955 NFQTDV
+955 LCVDNLTS
-961 ADGEIQNL
+961 GEIQKL
-969 RPVECIT
+969 RPVENVT
-976 WYDAVNFCNELTKRT
+976 WYDAVNFCNELTKLT
-991 MGEEHCVYI
+991 LGDEHCVYTIDNTI
-1000 IENSSSPNGYVEYAD
+1000 IEESNGYTYITSATVTQN
-1015 VSIDLSKKGY
+1015 IGKKGY
-1025 RLPTETEW
+1025 RLATEAEW

-1040 NPTSE
+1040 NPLS
-1045 VWKYAYA
+1045 
-1052 GVQTSKTPENFT
+1052 
-1064 EEPYNDNNLENY
+1064 
-1076 AWYNNNSNNKTH
+1076 
-1088 EVGKKLP
+1088 
-1095 NTLGIYDMNGNVDEL
+1095 
-1110 CYDWYDIVYTEND
+1110 
-1123 FIINP
+1123 
-1128 EGPSSGENRI
+1128 
-1138 KRGGGYNSIGSYGS
+1138 
-1152 CVSGRYDILPNDR
+1152 
-1165 PYPYSCG
+1165 
-1172 FRIVRTITE
+1172 

>member
-1 MKSKIFAVLSAL
+1 MKSKIFVVLSTL

-31 QSSTKTNV
+31 QSSSKANI
-39 KINLDVSKLIKNTR
+39 KINLNLSKLINNTR

-78 TQIKNL
+78 SKIENL
-84 PLIAEAKSK
+84 PLVAEAKSK
-93 VNTNGIVSVSL
+93 VNANGIVSVSL

-181 EDDKYSLVEADT
+181 EDDEYSLVEADT
-193 ETKIGTIGTE
+193 ETKIGTIGTQ

-414 TEPTEPTKSE
+414 TEPTEPTKE
-424 YFFDGWYT
+424 GHLFQGWYT
-432 SSIDGTT
+432 SEDYGTT
-439 LESKFDFSAP
+439 FNDTTYDFEKE
-449 ITSDI
+449 ITENI
-454 TLYAK
+454 TLHAK
-459 WIEQTEISY
+459 WW
-468 TVEHY
+468 
-473 QQNIDDDNY
+473 N
-482 SLVSS
+482 SS
-487 EIKTRKTGEQI
+487 S
-498 QAIPNEYYGFSV
+498 FV
-510 KTISQETLIEDGS
+510 
-523 SLVKIYYDRNL
+523 
-534 YTVTF
+534 
-539 NANGG
+539 
-544 NLLTDS
+544 
-550 IQYVKYEGTAE
+550 
-561 QPTLEGTSLYGW
+561 
-573 YKTNNITEMINSI
+573 
-586 PFDFSTPITQD
+586 
-597 TNLFA
+597 
-602 KWDFIY
+602 Y
-608 VKGAVINGTI
+608 VKGATI
-618 KASGYTES
+618 QGGIKRNGYTTS
-626 EIFKEGAIVSIPN
+626 EIFVDGNNVSIQS
-639 FYMCD
+639 FYMSD
-644 HEVTQA
+644 HEVTQG
-650 EYKAIMGTWP
+650 EYKAIMGSWP
-660 DESMANEEM
+660 DESKLDAEM
-669 KGVGDN
+669 FGIDDN
-675 VPAYYVSWFDALVYC
+675 FPAYYISWFDTLVYC
-690 NERSIQEGLTPCYTI
+690 NKRSIQENLTPCYSI
-705 NESTNPEAWGDVPA
+705 NGSTDPETWGDVPD
-719 SETHPNFTT
+719 SNTHYNFQT

-741 RLPTSAEWEYA
+741 RLPTETEWEYA

-757 ELKGFQYQYAGSN
+757 GLNGYQYQYAGSDN
-770 SIDMVAWYLGNSD
+770 IDDVAWYAENSD
-783 STTYEVK
+783 IIAHEVK
-790 TKQPNELG
+790 TKTPNALG
-798 LYDMSGNVWEW
+798 IYDMTGNAIEW
-809 SWNFYFN
+809 CWDKETATTSYKRGGG
-816 TNTNTYYRFTH
+816 YGYDSLDCYVYSRFT
-827 GSAWDRNDESNFLS
+827 DEA
-841 YHGRSPA
+841 YA
-848 SLRGNAIGFRLV
+848 NAGPSIGFRLV
-860 RTATEQSQGDVYS
+860 RTADFVQGDVYS
-873 QGISLNGTTYAKTG
+873 QGISLNGKIYDKTS
-887 EVVIIPAGTVAQIAM
+887 EVVVVPKGTVAQIAM
-902 TDNGSWS
+902 TDDSSWNT
-909 SYCKDE
+909 YYEGDDVNFK
-915 DTRNQGVF
+915 GVF
-923 LKDRKVQLSP
+923 LQDRNVQLSP
-933 FAMSQFEVTQEL
+933 FVMSQYEVTREL
-945 WFAIFGVNPS
+945 YSAVKGI
-955 NFQTDV
+955 
-961 ADGEIQNL
+961 EIPDETQKFYPN
-969 RPVECIT
+969 VDIN
-976 WYDAVNFCNELTKRT
+976 WYEAVNFCNELTSLT
-991 MGEEHCVYI
+991 MGDEHCVYTISDIVTDETNI
-1000 IENSSSPNGYVEYAD
+1000 ITSAT
-1015 VSIDLSKKGY
+1015 VSFDLSKKGY
-1025 RLPTETEW
+1025 RLPTEAEW

-1040 NPTSE
+1040 DPISN

-1052 GVQTSKTPENFT
+1052 GLQTSKAPTDFEND
-1064 EEPYNDNNLENY
+1064 ESDEDLELY
-1076 AWYNNNSNNKTH
+1076 AIYGGIDSDDIAVSD
-1088 EVGKKLP
+1088 VGLKLP
-1095 NTLGIYDMNGNVDEL
+1095 NTLGLFDMSGNDYEW
-1110 CYDWYDIVYTEND
+1110 CYDFFNADATTDDDLYTNSDGYIV
-1123 FIINP
+1123 NP
-1128 EGPSSGENRI
+1128 SGPSSGTYHVR
-1138 KRGGGYNSIGSYGS
+1138 RGGCWHSRAKFTAVSFRYESQDNASI
-1152 CVSGRYDILPNDR
+1152 RL
-1165 PYPYSCG
+1165 
-1172 FRIVRTITE
+1172 VRTITE